1 MTVDGRIPRGWP
13 GVGVG
18 VDARPVHEP
27 HSAGEVRHLVDHSGA
42 GLARPARPGRS
53 VPPAKVHVHPL
64 HHRGIQNFRI
74 EFPAVA
80 KPYKGLLDVQ
90 INTSLI
96 NSFSVLEKLN
106 KGGGLLT
113 MTAIRH
119 IASEKTGE
127 SEQQDHAIQLANTII
142 NRPRLMETI
151 LDRDGCIT
159 RQSLLEA
166 SKVLFGNSDPAAFSH
181 DPFQAKTNAEVV
193 QAFKN
198 LFDTL
203 RDAAQDRTVFFE
215 KYGYVNIDQL
225 VAMSRD
231 PDQTDHNGN
240 LVLDQATGLAQKQ
253 YSEEWVYM
261 TKNLVERP
269 GLLRSLENASANASG
284 MFGSHKA
291 GWLSNKSLDRWLESD
306 KAQKA
311 R

>member
-1 MTVDGRIPRGWP
+1 MTVDGRILRGWP
-13 GVGVG
+13 GVGG
-18 VDARPVHEP
+18 SGDARPVQEP
-27 HSAGEVRHLVDHSGA
+27 HAAGEVRHLVDHSGA
-42 GLARPARPGRS
+42 DLARSARPGRS
-53 VPPAKVHVHPL
+53 VPPAKVHVYPL
-64 HHRGIQNFRI
+64 HHRGLQNFRI
-74 EFPAVA
+74 EFPCIAT
-80 KPYKGLLDVQ
+80 PYKDLLDVQ
-90 INTSLI
+90 INKSLI
-96 NSFSVLEKLN
+96 NSFSVLEKL

-113 MTAIRH
+113 MTAIRQ

-166 SKVLFGNSDPAAFSH
+166 SRVLFGNSDPVAFSH

-203 RDAAQDRTVFFE
+203 RDTAQDRTVFFE
-215 KYGYVNIDQL
+215 KYGYVNVERL
-225 VAMSRD
+225 VAISRD
-231 PDQTDHNGN
+231 PDQKDHKGN
-240 LVLDQATGLAQKQ
+240 LVRDQATGLAQKQ
-253 YSEEWVYM
+253 YSEEWVYL

-284 MFGSHKA
+284 IFGSHKA
-291 GWLSNKSLDRWLESD
+291 GWLSNKSLDRWLEND